1 MKNFKLR
8 AALAAFACLGF
19 VGILFA
25 EDAVPGKSVGI
36 LDVTTCEGVVADGQT
51 DVADALQK
59 VIDANPHRTLWFPD
73 GTYLLSKPI
82 ATPAD
87 PNKAVSLDMADFA
100 IIKPTK
106 DWSSDEALI
115 RLGGKDPFN
124 SITIDGSNYGLDGG
138 IVDGEGR
145 ANGVSID
152 SGRETYIRNTSIKHT
167 KIGILIKK
175 GANSGSSDSDIEN
188 VNIVGNGAKDSI
200 GVQVIGYDN
209 SFSYMRIANV
219 FIGFDVQSGGN
230 MLRNIHPL
238 FTAWNA
244 GFDGSIGFWDRGN
257 NNFYQNCYNDQFS
270 VGFRNGENTRSIYEG
285 CFCMWYT
292 DKSASKL
299 VAIQA
304 DGAFRSIFSNFD
316 VALRN
321 REGLQSAILEEGQ
334 EGGNGRFTNLMI
346 WGKDSSE
353 KKAYLKHVS
362 PDSILE

>member
-1 MKNFKLR
+1 MKNVKLR
-8 AALAAFACLGF
+8 AALAAFAFLGF
-19 VGILFA
+19 AGILFA

-106 DWSSDEALI
+106 DWSSEEALI

-138 IVDGEGR
+138 IVDGDGR

-257 NNFYQNCYNDQFS
+257 NNFYQ
-270 VGFRNGENTRSIYEG
+270 
-285 CFCMWYT
+285 T
-292 DKSASKL
+292 DKGASKL

-353 KKAYLKHVS
+353 KKAYLNHVA